1 MRPVPQ
7 DEETEQERQRDVSM
21 VTLLGSGDDQD
32 SNSGSLTAISQKSW
46 KLAGLGVKTPGSPM
60 YLVVY

>member
-1 MRPVPQ
+1 
-7 DEETEQERQRDVSM
+7 M

-46 KLAGLGVKTPGSPM
+46 ELIGLGVKTPGSPV